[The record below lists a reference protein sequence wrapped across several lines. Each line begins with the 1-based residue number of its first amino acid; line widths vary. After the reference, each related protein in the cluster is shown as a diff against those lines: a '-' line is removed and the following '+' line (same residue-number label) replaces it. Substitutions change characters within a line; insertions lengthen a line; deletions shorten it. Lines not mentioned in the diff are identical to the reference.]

1 MLPII
6 KRKLVDKQWLEGDE
20 FSDYVAV
27 AQTAPGAIAVN
38 LATAIGYQLRGMKG
52 ALVAACGMV
61 LPSLIVITL
70 VAIGLQEFAEI
81 PAVHHALQGIT
92 LVVIILMTDA
102 VIDLSKS
109 NLKDALRILIAILA
123 FICVYFF
130 AIPTTIVIGLSL
142 VFGLIKTV
150 IENIRRKTHD

>member
-6 KRKLVDKQWLEGDE
+6 KRKLVDKKWLDGDE
-20 FSDYVAV
+20 FGDYVAV

-38 LATAIGYQLRGMKG
+38 LSTAIGYQLRGMKG
-52 ALVAACGMV
+52 ALVAAAGMV
-61 LPSLIVITL
+61 LPSLIVITF

-92 LVVIILMTDA
+92 LVVIILMADA

-109 NLKDALRILIAILA
+109 NLIDALRVVIATLA
-123 FICVYFF
+123 FVCVYFF
-130 AIPTTIVIGLSL
+130 AIPTTIIIGVSL
-142 VFGLIKTV
+142 IFGMIKTV
-150 IENIRRKTHD
+150 VENARRNAHD